1 MRLLTPFD
9 FVSLFPEGKSLVFV
23 GNAPSLKGQCL
34 GSWIDSH
41 DIVVRFN
48 VCPVAGYEEDVG
60 SRTTILVT
68 NPYPEDREKP
78 SLLGVEYQ
86 VILVIAPQT
95 RRGSLAEFENW
106 AGNANVLFT
115 YVPDIYRIG
124 KIDRR
129 AGLTTGTYSLQ
140 LLPRLLRPSFVS
152 ITGFTMFMGNTLFH
166 YFSASRPKGL
176 KAHDVKSE
184 AKIFIKICNNI
195 KCSMEVTE
203 DVAWVAKKSRTPLRK
218 SSIIRKLSNKDW
230 KK

>member
-9 FVSLFPEGKSLVFV
+9 FISLFPEGKSLIFV
-23 GNAPSLKGQCL
+23 GNAPSLKRQGL

-48 VCPVAGYEEDVG
+48 VCPVAGYQEDVG

-86 VILVIAPQT
+86 VILVISPQT

-115 YVPDIYRIG
+115 YVPDIYGIG
-124 KIDRR
+124 KIEHKT
-129 AGLTTGTYSLQ
+129 GLTTGTYALQ

-152 ITGFTMFMGNTLFH
+152 ITGFTMFMGNTFFH
-166 YFSASRPKGL
+166 YFSALRPKGL
-176 KAHDVKSE
+176 KAHDVKKE

-195 KCSMEVTE
+195 KCSLEVTE
-203 DVAWVAKKSRTPLRK
+203 DVAWVAKRSRTRLRK
-218 SSIIRKLSNKDW
+218 SSIIRKLSNRDW